1 MKHPKSMSTFE
12 KVIEEKTIIK
22 GQKRG
27 GSALGKKEGSRQKWA
42 VAAELFDFGARLK
55 CGARVHRL

>member
-1 MKHPKSMSTFE
+1 MSTVERVIGE
-12 KVIEEKTIIK
+12 KNIRK

-27 GSALGKKEGSRQKWA
+27 GIALGRKGGSRQKWA